1 MPFKRSL
8 WTIKD
13 TVLLHWQTVTN
24 HVGFVSWLEGGA
36 NGKEKLGKGGGEN
49 YFRELSCCLFPLSHS
64 GAAYSQCHQ

>member
-13 TVLLHWQTVTN
+13 TVLLHRQTVTN
-24 HVGFVSWLEGGA
+24 HVTFVSWLEGGA

-49 YFRELSCCLFPLSHS
+49 YFRELS
-64 GAAYSQCHQ
+64 